1 MPEDDAMRALR
12 DELDR
17 QRADQERRHA
27 ELVAELRGAPKMSAA
42 GARQSI
48 RDGYAQS
55 EAERQAAK
63 QGNAEQNG
71 GDDE

>member
-27 ELVAELRGAPKMSAA
+27 ELVAELRGPEGITPSSARRTMA
-42 GARQSI
+42 A
-48 RDGYAQS
+48 GYAQS
-55 EAERQAAK
+55 EAERKAAK
-63 QGNAEQNG
+63 DADQNG
-71 GDDE
+71 GDAE